1 MTILD
6 EILEHKRQEVAAS
19 KQRVSSNSMADRD
32 EAFNTRLG
40 SYRGWRMAIEK
51 VKPISRT
58 TAQLDLTAMVRGA
71 GCENAQ
77 QAVDYLSGRFLSIS
91 LDTRTRK
98 RLAAFLGSELGTV
111 DLSEAGTYLEE
122 PLRATLHLILSLP
135 DYQLG

>member
-1 MTILD
+1 M
-6 EILEHKRQEVAAS
+6 
-19 KQRVSSNSMADRD
+19 DRD

-51 VKPISRT
+51 VKPIPRT

-71 GCENAQ
+71 GCTSAQ
-77 QAVDYLSGRFLSIS
+77 QAVDYFAARFLSVP
-91 LDTRTRK
+91 LDSATRAALT
-98 RLAAFLGSELGTV
+98 AFLEDEIGGTEL
-111 DLSEAGTYLEE
+111 APAQTYLEE